1 MSNVAGS
8 NDRKGRKKPH
18 QALFVRFAVTAMSAK
33 LVMAQAGK
41 MEWEITMTTMVLVST
56 KFLVEIVAMGVQKE
70 MEFAITANKGQLK
83 GYF

>member
-1 MSNVAGS
+1 
-8 NDRKGRKKPH
+8 
-18 QALFVRFAVTAMSAK
+18 MSAK

-56 KFLVEIVAMGVQKE
+56 KFLVEIVAMGVLKE